1 MSSSSISRA
10 VAEVEKSK
18 KVERRN
24 AIEKGEESKDNQQQ
38 HQQVEVG
45 GIPAEASSGDSPVA
59 VKKAPAKKAPAKKKA
74 SAKKASK
81 KS

>member
-24 AIEKGEESKDNQQQ
+24 AIEKGEKPEDSQQQ
-38 HQQVEVG
+38 HKPVDVG
-45 GIPAEASSGDSPVA
+45 GIPAETSGSDSSVKS
-59 VKKAPAKKAPAKKKA
+59 KKAPAKKAPAKKKVA
-74 SAKKASK
+74 AKKASK

>member
-10 VAEVEKSK
+10 IAEVEKSK

-24 AIEKGEESKDNQQQ
+24 AIEKGEEPENGQQQ
-38 HQQVEVG
+38 HKQVDVG
-45 GIPAEASSGDSPVA
+45 GVPTEASDSDSPVA
-59 VKKAPAKKAPAKKKA
+59 VKKAPEKKA
-74 SAKKASK
+74 SVKKKSPAKKASK

>member
-10 VAEVEKSK
+10 VAAGEKSK

>member
-24 AIEKGEESKDNQQQ
+24 AIEKGEKPEDSQQQ
-38 HQQVEVG
+38 HKQVDVG
-45 GIPAEASSGDSPVA
+45 GVPAEASGSDSPIA

-74 SAKKASK
+74 AAKKASK

>member
-10 VAEVEKSK
+10 VAGVEKSK

-24 AIEKGEESKDNQQQ
+24 AIEKGEEPKDNQQQ

>member
-24 AIEKGEESKDNQQQ
+24 AIEKGEETKDNQQQ